1 MYWQF
6 VLLETNLGEGVKCEL
21 IGLTKFHFHLTSST
35 HNTWPLCSLDWWG
48 NGGPWSSDIEE
59 GKV

>member
-35 HNTWPLCSLDWWG
+35 HNTWPLCSLD
-48 NGGPWSSDIEE
+48 
-59 GKV
+59 